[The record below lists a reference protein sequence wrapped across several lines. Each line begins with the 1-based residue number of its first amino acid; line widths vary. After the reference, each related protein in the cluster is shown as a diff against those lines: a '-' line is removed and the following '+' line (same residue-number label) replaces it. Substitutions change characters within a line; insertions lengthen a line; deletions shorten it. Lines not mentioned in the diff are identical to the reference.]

1 MKIGVYIFGIK
12 TYLKRNIYMIE
23 LKKGSKK
30 LLNAWAF
37 YDWANS
43 VYTLTIASSIFP
55 IFYSALFL
63 SEIKT
68 VEAFGTTF
76 KSTALITFVTAF
88 TFLVVAVTSPILSG
102 IADYVG
108 NKKNFLKFFCYVG
121 SAGCVGLY
129 WFSLEQIHLSLVFYF
144 MGLIGYWGSL
154 VFYNSYLPDIAY
166 PEQQDSISAKGFSMG
181 YLGSVLLLI
190 FNLMM
195 VMFPQFFGF
204 DLSIAESIRETGTE
218 AEIQLALGAAK
229 DAASFEA
236 MKISFITVGIWWAL
250 FSQYTFYFLPKGTKS
265 GHKVTRAVV
274 FNGLKELREVW
285 KQLKQDLRLKRYL
298 YAFFVF
304 SMAVQTIMLVA
315 VYFGEEE
322 IAWGGDSE
330 KTMGLIVS
338 ILVIQIV
345 AILGAVL
352 TSKASA
358 KFGNIKTLI
367 GVNFVWM
374 LLCFYAYLMHTPLE
388 FYIAA
393 GCVGLVMGGVQ
404 ALGRSTY
411 SKFLPET
418 EDTTSYF
425 SFYDVAEKI
434 GIVIGMVI
442 FATVDQITGT
452 MRNAILVLVIF
463 FVGGIVLLFRVPKE
477 TKKTAL
483 ED

>member
-1 MKIGVYIFGIK
+1 MS
-12 TYLKRNIYMIE
+12 E

-63 SEIKT
+63 SEVKKVT
-68 VEAFGTTF
+68 AFGYEF

-88 TFLVVAVTSPILSG
+88 TFLVVATLSPILSG

-108 NKKNFLKFFCYVG
+108 NKKSFMKFFCYIGSVG
-121 SAGCVGLY
+121 CIGLY
-129 WFSLEQIHLSLVFYF
+129 WFSLDRIHLSLLFYF

-154 VFYNSYLPDIAY
+154 VFYNSYLPDIAFE
-166 PEQQDSISAKGFSMG
+166 EQQDSISAKGFSMG
-181 YLGSVLLLI
+181 YVGSVLLLI
-190 FNLMM
+190 INLAM
-195 VMFPQFFGF
+195 VMSQENGE
-204 DLSIAESIRETGTE
+204 DKMQMMRY
-218 AEIQLALGAAK
+218 
-229 DAASFEA
+229 
-236 MKISFITVGIWWAL
+236 SFITVGVWWAL
-250 FSQYTFYFLPKGTKS
+250 FSQYTFYILPEGAS
-265 GHKVTRAVV
+265 SEHKVTKSVI
-274 FNGLKELREVW
+274 FNGFKELKGVWNQLKEN
-285 KQLKQDLRLKRYL
+285 LRLKRYL

-322 IAWGGDSE
+322 ISWGSDE
-330 KTMGLIVS
+330 AKTTGLIVS

-352 TSKASA
+352 TSRASS

-367 GVNFVWM
+367 AVNFIWM
-374 LLCFYAYLMHTPLE
+374 ALCFYAYFMETPMQ

-393 GCVGLVMGGVQ
+393 SLVGLVMGGIQ
-404 ALGRSTY
+404 SLARSTY

-434 GIVIGMVI
+434 GIVIGMLI
-442 FATVDQITGT
+442 YGFIDQITGS
-452 MRNAILVLVIF
+452 MRNSILFLFIF
-463 FVGGIVLLFRVPKE
+463 FLLGIILLFRVPKE
-477 TKKTAL
+477 VS
-483 ED
+483 